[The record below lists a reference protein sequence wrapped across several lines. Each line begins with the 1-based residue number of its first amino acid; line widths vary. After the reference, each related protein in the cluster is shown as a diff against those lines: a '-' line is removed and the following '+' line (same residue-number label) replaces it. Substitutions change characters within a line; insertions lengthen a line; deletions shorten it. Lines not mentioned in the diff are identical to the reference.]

1 MRKNDIFKEKN
12 KNNGSLKYFIIAF
25 AVFIVALAAVS
36 AYLFMRSIDFDFG
49 NLINAE
55 TDSTSQSET
64 EPVSITYS
72 VNDLSGKCCVLFICE
87 DNNGKLQYAF
97 SVDTDFGAKS
107 MFINVVDGADKA
119 EYNGS
124 SISYTDLYEKYRVA
138 GVKEAFSFLNI
149 VAEKYV
155 VFDKNAFLTFFSEFD
170 GISVNVKEK
179 VDYKSDSFNL
189 ELDTGKQILSAE
201 YLYKYLEVSN
211 NQTRASVICDIVSGV
226 LRPEYTEKSERL
238 FNKFV
243 NSTKTD
249 ISVIDYSEFINNLI
263 VYSKAED
270 KFLPQI
276 KQP

>member
-1 MRKNDIFKEKN
+1 MRKNDLFNEKN

-25 AVFIVALAAVS
+25 AVFIVVLAAVS
-36 AYLFMRSIDFDFG
+36 AFLFMRSIDYDFG

-64 EPVSITYS
+64 EPESITYS
-72 VNDLSGKCCVLFICE
+72 VNNLSGKSCVLFICE
-87 DNNGKLQYAF
+87 DNEGKLQYAF
-97 SVDTDFGAKS
+97 SINTDFGAKN
-107 MFINVVDGADKA
+107 MFVTVVSGEDKA

-124 SISYTDLYEKYRVA
+124 LINYTDLYEKHSVS
-138 GVKEAFSFLNI
+138 GVKKAFSSLNI
-149 VAEKYV
+149 ITEKYV
-155 VFDKNAFLTFFSEFD
+155 VFDKNSFLTFFSEFD

-189 ELDTGKQILSAE
+189 ELEPGKQVLSAE
-201 YLYKYLEVSN
+201 YLYKYLTVSDS
-211 NQTRASVICDIVSGV
+211 QTKASVICDIVSGV
-226 LRPEYTEKSERL
+226 LRPEFTEKSERL

-243 NSTKTD
+243 NSSKTD

>member
-1 MRKNDIFKEKN
+1 MRKNNIFNEKN

-36 AYLFMRSIDFDFG
+36 AFLFMRSIDYDFG
-49 NLINAE
+49 NMINAE

-64 EPVSITYS
+64 EPESTTYS
-72 VNDLSGKCCVLFICE
+72 VNDLSGKSCVLFICE
-87 DNNGKLQYAF
+87 DTSGKLQYAF
-97 SVDTDFGAKS
+97 SVDTDFGSKNMLVS
-107 MFINVVDGADKA
+107 VVDGADTA
-119 EYNGS
+119 EYNGN

-138 GVKEAFSFLNI
+138 GVKEAFSSLNI

-170 GISVNVKEK
+170 GISVNVKEN

-189 ELDTGKQILSAE
+189 ELDAGTQVLSAD
-201 YLYKYLEVSN
+201 YLYKYLTVSN
-211 NQTRASVICDIVSGV
+211 SQTRASVICDIVSGV
-226 LRPEYTEKSERL
+226 LRPEYTEKSEHL

-249 ISVIDYSEFINNLI
+249 ISVIDYSECINNLI

-276 KQP
+276 N